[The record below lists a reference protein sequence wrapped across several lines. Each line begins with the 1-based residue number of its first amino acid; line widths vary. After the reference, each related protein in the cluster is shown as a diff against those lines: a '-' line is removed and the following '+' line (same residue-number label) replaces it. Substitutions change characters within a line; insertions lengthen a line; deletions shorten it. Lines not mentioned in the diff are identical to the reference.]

1 MTSIGIVCRGGTLL
15 EQRYPRFKG
24 SNLLGFNIFVHAL
37 SLQPARARTFSS
49 TRSFGLGSFEW
60 SDDEVVEFGQDIRWQ
75 KVDLE
80 FNLLGALQCIS
91 VVGMGIEKEKKTHI
105 SNLGDTF
112 VNDLN
117 HSLEFLTIESLNSL
131 GQVLLLLKG
140 QNVIVSRDSSA
151 LLARLLRGGR
161 LL

>member
-1 MTSIGIVCRGGTLL
+1 MTSIGVVCRGGTLL

-24 SNLLGFNIFVHAL
+24 SNLLGLNILVHAL
-37 SLQPARARTFSS
+37 SLQTARARTFSS
-49 TRSFGLGSFEW
+49 ARSFGLGSFEW

-91 VVGMGIEKEKKTHI
+91 VVGMVIEKEKKTHV

-117 HSLEFLTIESLNSL
+117 HPLEFLTIESLNSL

-140 QNVIVSRDSSA
+140 QDVIVSRDSSA

>member
-1 MTSIGIVCRGGTLL
+1 MTSIGVVCRGGTLL
-15 EQRYPRFKG
+15 EQRNPRFKG
-24 SNLLGFNIFVHAL
+24 SNLLGLNILVHAL
-37 SLQPARARTFSS
+37 SLQTARARTFSS
-49 TRSFGLGSFEW
+49 ARSFGLGSFEW

-91 VVGMGIEKEKKTHI
+91 VVGMVIEKEKKTHV

-117 HSLEFLTIESLNSL
+117 HPLEFLTIESLNSL

-140 QNVIVSRDSSA
+140 QDVIVSRDSSA